1 MEASDRTLTFSWN
14 SSPGAAS
21 YKGQLTYTDQL
32 VTTVYECASASA
44 QRSCTFE
51 DLGNGKTYK
60 FEVRSIKGNTQS
72 AFSPPVK
79 VAPRPPAVKLS
90 SGWEDGSVAPGES
103 KDFHI
108 TISGLSPTRSYKLR
122 LDGKN
127 SGDSFGF
134 VQGCRHGFRP
144 VDFRAGLIGFS
155 AVYTLYGCKPTS
167 LTAVGA
173 APDVKAEF
181 VVVDDGVDR
190 VLRSEDVR
198 VRPTIDVVPLPGRKG
213 PAEVAAGSECGQ
225 LYHPRQKSGV
235 QWPKN
240 PSSVGLVGN
249 NPVSSAEVEI
259 ELDKILVENTS
270 YEYRIEAQDSSGA
283 YQKSDPSDVITLV
296 DNPIARVSGD
306 SRNAPSN
313 KGQATIEWER
323 IAGSDEYSIEYRR
336 LGRTQKGGYHHSDVN
351 WELNSYTYSSPN
363 RIPTVVNVVD
373 SSPSASGRMTHTI
386 TGLDL
391 GEVYAVRLNYRT
403 AAGWAHSARDAF
415 VWPSA
420 SFPACGKRVATYPFF
435 GHHASKE
442 YSYRICEDTFPKDT
456 RDAWENLIEHAF
468 EQWEEATDGLVKMTP
483 VDEDCTDLSPL
494 EAYTAHRR
502 PALARQQ
509 QSAKTKMPE
518 RVRCECSTFLRST
531 Y

>member
-1 MEASDRTLTFSWN
+1 M
-14 SSPGAAS
+14 
-21 YKGQLTYTDQL
+21 
-32 VTTVYECASASA
+32 
-44 QRSCTFE
+44 
-51 DLGNGKTYK
+51 
-60 FEVRSIKGNTQS
+60 
-72 AFSPPVK
+72 
-79 VAPRPPAVKLS
+79 
-90 SGWEDGSVAPGES
+90 
-103 KDFHI
+103 
-108 TISGLSPTRSYKLR
+108 
-122 LDGKN
+122 
-127 SGDSFGF
+127 
-134 VQGCRHGFRP
+134 
-144 VDFRAGLIGFS
+144 
-155 AVYTLYGCKPTS
+155 
-167 LTAVGA
+167 
-173 APDVKAEF
+173 
-181 VVVDDGVDR
+181 
-190 VLRSEDVR
+190 
-198 VRPTIDVVPLPGRKG
+198 
-213 PAEVAAGSECGQ
+213 
-225 LYHPRQKSGV
+225 

-509 QSAKTKMPE
+509 QSAKDEDARTSEVRMLNVPAKHLLTVSFPE
-518 RVRCECSTFLRST
+518 MKSDMFKRCLYGAAACATSRNDYSNSNRQAGNELSGVDVTFSQRSFEDSPGNVDLSDGKKPKYPRVPDKVSLNTCFLGSSRIDYDTYPNRGTYAYATALHEAGHALGLSDVDST
-531 Y
+531 